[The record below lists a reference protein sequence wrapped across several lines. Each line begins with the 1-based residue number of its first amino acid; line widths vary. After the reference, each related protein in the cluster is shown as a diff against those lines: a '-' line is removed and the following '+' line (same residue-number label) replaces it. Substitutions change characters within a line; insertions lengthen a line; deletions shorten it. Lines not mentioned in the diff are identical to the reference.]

1 MAEKLLDTYKT
12 RLGEVALVPSG
23 GGAFEVSADDTKIY
37 SKLETGRFPNERALV
52 KEVGGKL

>member
-23 GGAFEVSADDTKIY
+23 GGAFEVSVGETKVY
-37 SKLETGRFPNERALV
+37 SKLETGIFPSEQGVV